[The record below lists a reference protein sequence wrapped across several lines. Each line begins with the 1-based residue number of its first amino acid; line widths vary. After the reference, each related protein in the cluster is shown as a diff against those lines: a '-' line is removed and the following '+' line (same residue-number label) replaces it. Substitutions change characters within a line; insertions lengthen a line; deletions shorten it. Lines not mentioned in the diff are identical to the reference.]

1 MLPNVFTEKYQNT
14 FLSRNKKGQPSKINK
29 SKQTNKKSVYKQ
41 LPCTN
46 CTLLYNE
53 FFMVKSIYIFV
64 CLTISP
70 IGCD

>member
-1 MLPNVFTEKYQNT
+1 MLPKVFTKKKIKSL
-14 FLSRNKKGQPSKINK
+14 FLVETKGTAL
-29 SKQTNKKSVYKQ
+29 KQTNKTKQ
-41 LPCTN
+41 TENQCTN
-46 CTLLYNE
+46 NYHARTVHYCITN